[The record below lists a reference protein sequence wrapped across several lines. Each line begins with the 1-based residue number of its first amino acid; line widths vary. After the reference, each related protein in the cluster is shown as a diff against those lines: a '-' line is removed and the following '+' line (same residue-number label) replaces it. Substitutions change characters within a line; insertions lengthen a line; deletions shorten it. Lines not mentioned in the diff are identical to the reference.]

1 MAEQQRKFGAL
12 ASLRQRSPDTDREP
26 MSALIKSPPTDTDAI
41 TAPVANPAEEPARRR
56 GRPAGKRSNPEWKL
70 YSHFLKKRTQREA
83 TAVLQAEDN
92 GRDLSDVLQQL
103 LEQWVAQR
111 KA

>member
-12 ASLRQRSPDTDREP
+12 ASLRQRSPAADTEP
-26 MSALIKSPPTDTDAI
+26 VSAPIRSPATDTEAV
-41 TAPVANPAEEPARRR
+41 TASIANPAEEPARRK

-70 YSHFLKKRTQREA
+70 YSHFLKRRTQRDA
-83 TAVLQAEDN
+83 TAILQAEDN
-92 GRDLSDVLQQL
+92 GRDLSDVLQQA